1 MAMFDYGKVKDPTF
15 FKENVLAAH
24 SAHMTYA
31 GKGELSL
38 NDSSLVTL
46 LDGVWKFAYAPNY
59 NSTIKGFEA
68 VDYDCTSWADIRVPA
83 HIQMEGYDIP
93 QYANVQYPWD
103 GREEILP
110 GEIPERF
117 NPVASYV
124 KYFTIPEQMKGME
137 IRINFRGV
145 ESGMALWLNGV
156 YVGYSEDS
164 FTPSEF
170 DLTPYIKDGEN
181 KLAVQVFKWTSS
193 SWCEDQDFFRF
204 SGIYRSVEL
213 RAIPKTHVEDIF
225 VKTLFDGDDFGKA
238 VLRAE
243 MKVKGAGSLKVTLKD
258 KDNVIFE
265 RTVNAAAEVVLEENV
280 NAPKLW
286 SAESPYLYE
295 MEIEVSD
302 SEGKVMEY
310 IPMHVGFRKFE
321 MKNNRMLINGKRI
334 VFKGANRHEFSSISG
349 RQVSYAELEKDIIT
363 MKRNNINAIRTC
375 HYPDDVD
382 IYDLC
387 DQYGLYMIA
396 ESNLESHGT
405 WDAYLRRKK
414 EEDFILPNGKPE
426 WKAMMLDRINSCVQR
441 DKNHPAIVI
450 WSVGNE
456 SYGGET
462 IYEMSNLFRKLDD
475 TRLVHYEG
483 IAWDRR
489 YNDSS
494 DMESRMYPK
503 AAEIAEYLEKDGA
516 KPYVCCEYAHAMGN
530 SFGAVHKYTELADKE
545 NSGYQGGFI
554 WDYID
559 QSIYKK
565 DRYGKW
571 FQAFGGDFGERPT
584 DYNFSGNGIAYGG
597 NRDESPKMQEVKYL
611 YQNIAVTISEKDFEV
626 WNKNLF
632 VSTADFACVAELAR
646 DGVLIEKKELTD
658 IAVAPESRKRF
669 PIPFEV
675 PAYSGEYA
683 LTISFRLRED
693 MLWAK
698 REYEVAF
705 GQAVIANQKAN
716 EKTTDKP
723 FTVIYGNHNIG
734 VRGAEFD
741 VLFTELNGGL
751 ASYRYAG
758 KELIEEIPK
767 PNFWR
772 APTDNDMGND
782 MCVRQGQWKLASM
795 YATHKEAGIAKEG
808 RLGDPIYENPVV
820 REEKDHVSVRFF
832 YKLPTS
838 PASECQLEYKVYGD
852 GRIQTALSYE
862 PVKGLP
868 NIPEFGVIFKFNA
881 DYDRVEWY
889 GNGPAETYEDRK
901 MGAKLGIF
909 QNMVSDNMA
918 EYMVPQECGN
928 KTDVRWA
935 RITDRKGR
943 GILFEAVDD
952 VINFSALPY
961 TPHEM
966 ENAKHPYELPEVHYT
981 VVRVAKQQMGVGGD
995 DSWGAPI
1002 HEEYHIASDQKLEF
1016 CFSFKGI

>member
-302 SEGKVMEY
+302 SEGKVTEY